1 MVERAGPKSTQA
13 ARQGQPCP
21 NPLDHRKLTPL
32 EQEAD
37 MGIERVPGAKGASF
51 SKAVAVSGAG
61 RTVYVSGHL
70 APGRTMAEQ
79 TNGCIDQIEAAM
91 RATGGSLEHVVRIT
105 AWLTSLNEYAE
116 YARVRGERFGANL
129 PASAAVQV
137 AGLLQGALIEID
149 AVAFIPE

>member
-1 MVERAGPKSTQA
+1 
-13 ARQGQPCP
+13 
-21 NPLDHRKLTPL
+21 
-32 EQEAD
+32 
-37 MGIERVPGAKGASF
+37 MGIERVPGTSGASY

-70 APGRTMAEQ
+70 ARGRSMAEQ
-79 TNGCIDQIEAAM
+79 TNGCIDQIEAAI
-91 RATGGSLEHVVRIT
+91 RAVGGSLEHVVRIT
-105 AWLTSLNEYAE
+105 AWLTSLDEYAE

-149 AVAFIPE
+149 AVAFIPD

>member
-1 MVERAGPKSTQA
+1 MS
-13 ARQGQPCP
+13 
-21 NPLDHRKLTPL
+21 
-32 EQEAD
+32 
-37 MGIERVPGAKGASF
+37 IERVPGARGATF
-51 SKAVAVSGAG
+51 STAVAVSGAG

-70 APGRTMAEQ
+70 ARGNSLAEQ
-79 TNGCIDQIEAAM
+79 TNGCFDQIEEAL
-91 RATGGSLEHVVRIT
+91 RTVGGSLEHVVRIT
-105 AWLTSLNEYAE
+105 AWLTSLDEYAQ

>member
-1 MVERAGPKSTQA
+1 
-13 ARQGQPCP
+13 
-21 NPLDHRKLTPL
+21 
-32 EQEAD
+32 
-37 MGIERVPGAKGASF
+37 MGIQRVPGAKGASF

-70 APGRTMAEQ
+70 APGRSIAEQ
-79 TNGCIDQIEAAM
+79 TNGCFDQIEAALK
-91 RATGGSLEHVVRIT
+91 AVGGSLEHVVRIT
-105 AWLTSLNEYAE
+105 AWLTSLDEYAQ
-116 YARVRGERFGANL
+116 YARVRGERFGAHL